1 MSMETYD
8 VVVIGAG
15 VVGCAIARELSRYEL
30 SGLLLEANPDLCDG
44 ASKGNTALMCSGYDT
59 PAGSLERQLVKRG
72 YERYLAEAPALG
84 LPIRTIGAATF
95 AWTDEDLA
103 ALDEELAA
111 ARAGVF
117 EGVRLVDQAELRQR
131 WPYIAPGAA
140 AALWAPDEAIVD
152 PFSTPL
158 AYALDAMANGI
169 TYRPSAPVTAARRDG
184 GFWELEAGGTKLC
197 SRVVINAAGL
207 RGHQVDA
214 MAGYNDFQIR
224 PRRGEYILFDKSAS
238 SLLDVIAKPAPNPTS
253 RGILATPTI
262 FGNVL
267 VGPTAEPVEDPDD
280 RRVTENGLQKLQAA
294 ADRLL
299 PNLRHHAVTTCF
311 AGMRPASDQPEYRI
325 FNRIEEGWITVG
337 GIRSTGLSAGLGL
350 ADYVANQI
358 VPDIICSPAKK
369 HLRSVRVPSL
379 SAFDERPWSDPDLV
393 NSDHRYGEIICHCEG
408 VTLGEIE
415 DVLHSALPPRSVKA
429 LRRRT
434 RAMYGRCQ
442 GFYCGARIL
451 HLFESSHHGRS
462 RS

>member
-1 MSMETYD
+1 MTIGTYD
-8 VVVIGAG
+8 AVVIGAG

-59 PAGSLERQLVKRG
+59 PAGTLERQLVQRG

-84 LPIRTIGAATF
+84 MPIRITGAATF
-95 AWTDEDLA
+95 AWTDDDLVV
-103 ALDEELAA
+103 LHEELAA
-111 ARAGVF
+111 ARTGGF
-117 EGVRLVDQAELRQR
+117 ERVQLLDQVELRQR
-131 WPYIAPGAA
+131 WPHVAPGAA

-169 TYRPSAPVTAARRDG
+169 EYRASVPVTAAHRDG
-184 GFWELEAGGTKLC
+184 GFWQLEAGGTKLR

-207 RGHQVDA
+207 RGDQVDA
-214 MAGYNDFQIR
+214 LAGYKDFRIQ

-280 RRVTENGLQKLQAA
+280 RRVTESGLQKLQAA
-294 ADRLL
+294 VDRLL
-299 PNLRHHAVTTCF
+299 PNLRQHPVTTCF
-311 AGMRPASDQPEYRI
+311 AGMRPASDQPEYRM
-325 FNRIEEGWITVG
+325 FDRVEEGWITVG
-337 GIRSTGLSAGLGL
+337 GIRSTGLSAALGI
-350 ADYVANQI
+350 AEYVVKQI
-358 VPDIICSPAKK
+358 IPAVIASSAKTQC
-369 HLRSVRVPSL
+369 RSIKVPSL
-379 SAFDERPWSDPDLV
+379 SAFDDRPWANAALV
-393 NSDHRYGEIICHCEG
+393 SSDHRYAEIICHCER

-415 DVLHSALPPRSVKA
+415 EVLQSALPPSTVKA

-434 RAMYGRCQ
+434 RAMFGRCQ
-442 GFYCGARIL
+442 GFYCGARVL
-451 HLFESSHHGRS
+451 QLFQGSSHGCAGR
-462 RS
+462 

>member
-8 VVVIGAG
+8 AVVIGAG

-59 PAGSLERQLVKRG
+59 PAGSLERQLVQRG

-84 LPIRTIGAATF
+84 LPIRITGAATF
-95 AWTDEDLA
+95 AWTDEDLGV
-103 ALDEELAA
+103 LHEELAN
-111 ARAGVF
+111 ARAGGF
-117 EGVRLVDQAELRQR
+117 DRIQLLDQVELRQR
-131 WPYIAPGAA
+131 WPHVAPGAA

-158 AYALDAMANGI
+158 AYALDALANGI
-169 TYRPSAPVTAARRDG
+169 AYRPSTPLTAARRDG
-184 GFWELEAGGTKLC
+184 AFWELEAGGTRLR

-207 RGHQVDA
+207 RGDQVDA
-214 MAGYNDFQIR
+214 LAGYRDFRIR

-280 RRVTENGLQKLQAA
+280 RRVTQSGVQTLQAA

-311 AGMRPASDQPEYRI
+311 AGMRPASDRPEYRM

-337 GIRSTGLSAGLGL
+337 GIRSTGLSAGLGI
-350 ADYVANQI
+350 AEYVVNQI
-358 VPDIICSPAKK
+358 VPGIIASPAKTQC
-369 HLRSVRVPSL
+369 RSIKVPSL
-379 SAFDERPWSDPDLV
+379 SAFDERPWADAGLIS
-393 NSDHRYGEIICHCEG
+393 SDHRYAEIICHCER

-415 DVLHSALPPRSVKA
+415 EVLQSNLPPRTIKA

-434 RAMYGRCQ
+434 RAMFGRCQ
-442 GFYCGARIL
+442 GFYCGARVL
-451 HLFESSHHGRS
+451 QLFHASGDAHLSS
-462 RS
+462 